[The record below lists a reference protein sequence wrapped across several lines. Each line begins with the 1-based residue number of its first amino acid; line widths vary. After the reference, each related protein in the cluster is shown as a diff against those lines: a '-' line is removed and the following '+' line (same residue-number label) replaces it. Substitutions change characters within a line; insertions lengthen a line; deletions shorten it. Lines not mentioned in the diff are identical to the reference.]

1 MLFPTIKTDERHI
14 VKDKH
19 TCVCGTRYNVFAMLS
34 RKDLRKIIFK
44 HYKEVTCTE
53 CKSSVIHKEE

>member
-19 TCVCGTRYNVFAMLS
+19 TCECGTRYNVFAMLS
-34 RKDLRKIIFK
+34 RRDLRKITFK
-44 HYKEVTCTE
+44 HYEEVTCTK
-53 CKSSVIHKEE
+53 CKSSVIDKE